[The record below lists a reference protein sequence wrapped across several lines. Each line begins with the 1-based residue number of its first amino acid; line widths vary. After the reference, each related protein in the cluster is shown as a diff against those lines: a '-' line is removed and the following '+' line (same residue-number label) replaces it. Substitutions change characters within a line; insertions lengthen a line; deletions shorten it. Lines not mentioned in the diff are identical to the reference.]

1 MSFAL
6 NIEACQSLIAPHFE
20 LDSKELEGFKA
31 EFELESVPALER
43 RRLSNASKCLFTLAS
58 KFEFAQK
65 PLIIFSSH
73 KGEINRCFELLQS
86 LREDFISPTSFSLS
100 VLNATPALLAIM
112 SANTNEILS
121 LSASLS
127 LEYAL
132 LNAYVNLR
140 ESKLK
145 SAFVVTYYEKL
156 DLEKKHSQIDF
167 FMLALKVSLEKPN
180 FSLSFEKNLN
190 LKNHKNSGANAQPPL
205 NSNLNISS
213 SKDLNTNSNTN
224 SSTSL
229 NLQLP
234 PELSDL
240 NFLSAYTQK
249 KSYQM
254 INDELVWT
262 HEFL

>member
-180 FSLSFEKNLN
+180 FSLSFEKNSN
-190 LKNHKNSGANAQPPL
+190 AQNKDKNSGANAQPPL
-205 NSNLNISS
+205 NLNISS
-213 SKDLNTNSNTN
+213 SKNLNTNSNTN

-234 PELSDL
+234 SELSDL

-249 KSYQM
+249 KSYQI
-254 INDELVWT
+254 INDELIWT

>member
-180 FSLSFEKNLN
+180 FSLSFEKNSN
-190 LKNHKNSGANAQPPL
+190 AQNKDKNSGANAQPPL
-205 NSNLNISS
+205 NLNISS
-213 SKDLNTNSNTN
+213 SKILNTNSNTN
-224 SSTSL
+224 SSPSS

-234 PELSDL
+234 SELSDL

-249 KSYQM
+249 KSYKM